1 MELDEIRKGIDDV
14 DKEIRSLFLK
24 RMELASAAAEYKNR
38 NALPILNKERER
50 AVLAGMTEGA
60 GENSP
65 YVYRLFSTLFELSRS
80 RQAALLSQPSCVGT
94 SVESWLAAG
103 GEVFP
108 RTGTVACQGVEG
120 ANSQEACDK
129 LLPRGN
135 IVYVRTFDAVFDA
148 VESGLCEYG
157 VLPIENSS
165 NGSVRTVY
173 DLLRHR
179 GFSIVRMTRLLI
191 RHELLVKP
199 GTRLADVKTI
209 YSHEQALGQCSRY
222 LSTLTGVKTAACANT
237 AVAAKMVR
245 ESSDGSAAAISSHP
259 CAELYG
265 LEVAAEHIQDSE
277 NNYTRFI
284 MITKKPRIYAGANRI
299 SLIFSC
305 PNKPGALYDI
315 LSMPAALGINMSKLE
330 SCPVTGRDFEFVF
343 FMELDASV
351 LEEGVLPMLEEME
364 RECAS
369 FIFLGCY
376 AEV

>member
-60 GENSP
+60 GGESP
-65 YVYRLFSTLFELSRS
+65 IRLPPLLHALRASPAPARRRCHSLPVSGRAWSPGSRPG
-80 RQAALLSQPSCVGT
+80 RGF
-94 SVESWLAAG
+94 
-103 GEVFP
+103 FP
-108 RTGTVACQGVEG
+108 GREPWPARAWRAPTPRKL
-120 ANSQEACDK
+120 CDK

-209 YSHEQALGQCSRY
+209 YSHEQALGQCARY

-245 ESSDGSAAAISSHP
+245 ESSDGSAAAISSP
-259 CAELYG
+259 SLARSST
-265 LEVAAEHIQDSE
+265 AWRSRRSTSRTAR
-277 NNYTRFI
+277 T
-284 MITKKPRIYAGANRI
+284 IT
-299 SLIFSC
+299 
-305 PNKPGALYDI
+305 
-315 LSMPAALGINMSKLE
+315 PAS
-330 SCPVTGRDFEFVF
+330 S
-343 FMELDASV
+343 
-351 LEEGVLPMLEEME
+351 
-364 RECAS
+364 
-369 FIFLGCY
+369 
-376 AEV
+376 